1 MMKSSIKSTYYASSN
16 PFVSFASS
24 GCAPE
29 INEIRF
35 GIWILKLQSRA
46 FQKLVEFEEIMYI
59 SRI

>member
-29 INEIRF
+29 INKIC
-35 GIWILKLQSRA
+35 KLNSKIIIQSLS
-46 FQKLVEFEEIMYI
+46 KV
-59 SRI
+59 

>member
-29 INEIRF
+29 INEVKF
-35 GIWILKLQSRA
+35 A
-46 FQKLVEFEEIMYI
+46 N
-59 SRI
+59 